1 MCSVQQRLLYQ
12 DEQLSITVAMA
23 SAAPVVTLI
32 GEIDA
37 TNSPALAGVLTNCR
51 QNAHQGA
58 GQSTGHGTGPID
70 GPINGQSVG
79 RNGACSY
86 IDVDT
91 GALTFIDVS
100 GLRVLVM
107 PMLPAG
113 QRWIR
118 LHNVTPGQRRLL
130 RMMGWYYQPTVHH
143 VPL

>member
-1 MCSVQQRLLYQ
+1 MTPIGACWGVRGVCSVQQRLLYQ
-12 DEQLSITVAMA
+12 DGQLSITVAMT

-37 TNSPALAGVLTNCR
+37 TNSPALAGVLANCR
-51 QNAHQGA
+51 QDPERNAVVQN
-58 GQSTGHGTGPID
+58 GPS
-70 GPINGQSVG
+70 PYV
-79 RNGACSY
+79 
-86 IDVDT
+86 DVDT
-91 GALTFIDVS
+91 GALSFIDVS

-118 LHNVTPGQRRLL
+118 LHNVTPAQRRLL
-130 RMMGWYYQPTVHH
+130 RMMGWYYQPTVHR

>member
-23 SAAPVVTLI
+23 SEAPVVTLT
-32 GEIDA
+32 GQIDA
-37 TNSPALAGVLTNCR
+37 TNSPALAGVLASCR
-51 QNAHQGA
+51 QN
-58 GQSTGHGTGPID
+58 TGTNAAVRPD
-70 GPINGQSVG
+70 PCPYV
-79 RNGACSY
+79 
-86 IDVDT
+86 DVDT

-107 PMLPAG
+107 PTLPAG

-118 LHNVTPGQRRLL
+118 LHNVTPTQRRLL

-143 VPL
+143 APL